1 MQLHF
6 TTFIIHHSE
15 RFQQVSDA
23 IFNQQGTS
31 QYAHHLNDW
40 SSQFEV
46 VFDDTNDTVGDDCNV
61 YLYTDSILRFS
72 PKGFD
77 SEMLFNPFKQFM

>member
-6 TTFIIHHSE
+6 ATFVIHHFE
-15 RFQQVSDA
+15 WFQQVLDV
-23 IFNQQGTS
+23 ILDQQGAP
-31 QYAHHLNDW
+31 QYAHDLNNRPV
-40 SSQFEV
+40 QLEV